1 MFVLIFFPSYYDQL
15 AAVQNKVPVNEV
27 QIPFKWKD
35 AFDKG
40 SFFGGRI
47 SLTIPSFS
55 YEKICILFNV
65 AAYNSQAASEQNFES
80 DEGLQKAMK
89 KLQIVA
95 GIFAHLKETAVL
107 TIQRDP
113 TPDLDPE
120 TLGILSGMLCTF
132 CFQLW
137 EILTIFWVGRGRLI
151 SKGRF
156 GVFKSTKTTTIF

>member
-1 MFVLIFFPSYYDQL
+1 M
-15 AAVQNKVPVNEV
+15 QNKVPVNEV

-89 KLQIVA
+89 KLQIIA

-120 TLGILSGMLCTF
+120 TLGILSGMYRVF
-132 CFQLW
+132 H
-137 EILTIFWVGRGRLI
+137 I
-151 SKGRF
+151 SGSDR
-156 GVFKSTKTTTIF
+156 

>member
-1 MFVLIFFPSYYDQL
+1 MFVLIFFPSYHDQL

-55 YEKICILFNV
+55 YEKICVLFNV

-89 KLQIVA
+89 KLQIIA

-120 TLGILSGMLCTF
+120 TLGILSGMYRVFHIEMFLF
-132 CFQLW
+132 KMP
-137 EILTIFWVGRGRLI
+137 LTDKNMQV
-151 SKGRF
+151 RF
-156 GVFKSTKTTTIF
+156 FLKVSAYF

>member
-1 MFVLIFFPSYYDQL
+1 MANLGLNFLMFVLIFFSSYYDQL

-65 AAYNSQAASEQNFES
+65 AAYNS
-80 DEGLQKAMK
+80 
-89 KLQIVA
+89 
-95 GIFAHLKETAVL
+95 
-107 TIQRDP
+107 
-113 TPDLDPE
+113 
-120 TLGILSGMLCTF
+120 
-132 CFQLW
+132 
-137 EILTIFWVGRGRLI
+137 
-151 SKGRF
+151 
-156 GVFKSTKTTTIF
+156 